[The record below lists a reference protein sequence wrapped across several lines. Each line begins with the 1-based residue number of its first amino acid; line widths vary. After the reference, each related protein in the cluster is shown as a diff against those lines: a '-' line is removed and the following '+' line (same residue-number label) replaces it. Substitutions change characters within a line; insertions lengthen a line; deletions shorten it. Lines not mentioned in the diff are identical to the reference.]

1 MSRPL
6 PAGDAAGARPAAR
19 RGGQGI
25 GRRSPQWHGD
35 FRARRSRSR
44 GGVQPL
50 GRARTGGTS
59 GGSAAG
65 AATGSQRVP
74 TPSEIETQRV
84 RALLEAEQARLARSR
99 RNDAGVNKPVVIGS
113 GTPLLVTRG
122 DRAPATEHQGPATSG
137 AESAPPTR
145 QGDSPRAQGLATD
158 AARDDEAGTESARTD
173 RPTGVASRAD
183 SAHRDGAPDDR
194 SEGVTTDETDP
205 RFDESTRVRL
215 SPAPAPTASRVVGR
229 GGLVDFVAPDTITLP
244 VIKAPLASD
253 PDMPDDDD
261 DDLAPAARDLGDGM
275 GDGLGALARSWDR
288 DLPREGQPVEL
299 RPRTH
304 RPRGAEAAADAP
316 VRSKFLGHAGSD
328 LRKSRLASAWHES
341 KERPVADAALFG
353 EGGGAARL
361 ELAKV
366 APVVTTEGPVPRETA
381 RIDVVA
387 ALTAQ
392 NPTETDVRRERPRP
406 VPQAESGSLTDEAAG
421 TTPGAPRPAGI
432 HVVTE
437 PLPRPARTRV
447 MTVAN
452 QKGGVG
458 KTTTTVNIAAALA
471 LGGLRVLVID
481 LDPQGNASTA
491 LGIPHHA
498 EVPSVY
504 DVLVDGLPIADAV
517 QSCPDIEGLYCAP
530 ATIDLAGAEIELVS
544 LVAREMRLERAL
556 TAYLRTMEDRGER
569 IDYVLVDC
577 PPSLGLLTINA
588 FVAAEEVFIPIQCE
602 YYALEGLSQL
612 LKNIELIKAHLNPSL
627 HVSTILLTMYDART
641 RLSSQVADEVRR
653 HFGRQVISAS
663 VPRSVRISEAP
674 SHGQT
679 VMTYEPNSTG
689 AKSYAAAA
697 VEIARQPAGDGG
709 KR

>member
-1 MSRPL
+1 M
-6 PAGDAAGARPAAR
+6 
-19 RGGQGI
+19 
-25 GRRSPQWHGD
+25 
-35 FRARRSRSR
+35 
-44 GGVQPL
+44 
-50 GRARTGGTS
+50 
-59 GGSAAG
+59 
-65 AATGSQRVP
+65 P
-74 TPSEIETQRV
+74 TPSEIETRRV
-84 RALLEAEQARLARSR
+84 RALLEAEQARQARSR
-99 RNDAGVNKPVVIGS
+99 RQDVAAPLPVVAGS
-113 GTPLLVTRG
+113 GTPSEVTPG
-122 DRAPATEHQGPATSG
+122 EVPAEPEREEGHPGRVAS
-137 AESAPPTR
+137 PTHVD
-145 QGDSPRAQGLATD
+145 QGDDACTEARENDTGRADGPRSARQD
-158 AARDDEAGTESARTD
+158 AAE
-173 RPTGVASRAD
+173 PQ
-183 SAHRDGAPDDR
+183 
-194 SEGVTTDETDP
+194 
-205 RFDESTRVRL
+205 FDESTRVRL
-215 SPAPAPTASRVVGR
+215 SPAPVPTASRVVGR

-244 VIKAPLASD
+244 AIKAPLASG
-253 PDMPDDDD
+253 PQMPDDDD

-288 DLPREGQPVEL
+288 DLPREGQAVEL

-328 LRKSRLASAWHES
+328 IRKSRLASAWHES

-366 APVVTTEGPVPRETA
+366 APVVTADGPVPRETK

-392 NPTETDVRRERPRP
+392 NPTEPDPGRDRPHP
-406 VPQAESGSLTDEAAG
+406 VPQPPSGASTEEAAD
-421 TTPGAPRPAGI
+421 TPPPRPSGTR
-432 HVVTE
+432 VVTE

-471 LGGLRVLVID
+471 LAGLRVLVID

-504 DVLVDGLPIADAV
+504 DVLVDGLPIVDAV
-517 QSCPDIEGLYCAP
+517 QRCPDIEGLYCAP

-556 TAYLRTMEDRGER
+556 TAYLRTMEDRDER

-641 RLSSQVADEVRR
+641 RLSSQVAEEVRR
-653 HFGRQVISAS
+653 HFGKQVISAS

-679 VMTYEPNSTG
+679 VLTYDPTSTG